1 MFVIGTAGHVD
12 HGKSALIEA
21 ITGIHPDRLIEEQTR
36 GLTIEL
42 GFGWTNLPSGIEI
55 SLIDVPGHVR
65 FVRHMLSGVGG
76 IDAALLVIAADEGIM
91 PQTIEHMNILN
102 LLEINKGI
110 VVFTKC
116 DLVDQDW
123 LNLLKEDFE
132 QTMAETSLKDAPIV
146 FTSTVTRSGV
156 SELLAELDKLVSDL
170 DAPRDIN
177 KARLPIDRVFTMTGF
192 GTVVTGT
199 LLDGRLEV
207 GDLVEI
213 SPTGKTARIRGL
225 QAHNTEIKIANPGS
239 RVAVN
244 LSGIQINEVS
254 RGHVLGMEGSLSSA
268 FSFDAS
274 IKLVNDEKIK
284 HNLKVHV
291 HVGSAEVQ
299 GRIRLLD
306 SENTQD
312 LDQTFVQIL
321 LSEPI
326 SISEGDLYVA
336 RISDRTLGGGKVISI
351 NPPRHKRFDAE
362 VLALLA
368 QQLTGTIETRIL
380 GILEQIQPATQSQVT
395 SALTESSQS
404 VEDGIEKL
412 VSSEQIVIL
421 QASEQTSL
429 LMTNNLV
436 TRIRADTEKI
446 IHEYNQHWHLRFGIP
461 KEELR
466 AHLKLDSRLF
476 SALLDTFQNDLVDIK
491 EDIVTLKTW
500 KPQINQ
506 DEQSKINDIINLL
519 HRGVFSPPRLD
530 TDLELLGYLQGIGEV
545 KDLGDGV
552 IFTNTHYLSA
562 TKIVLEQFNLGRN
575 SSLAEIRD
583 LIGTNR
589 RITQALLE
597 TMDKEGIT
605 QRLGDERR
613 ITEAGKL
620 FLENK

>member
-146 FTSTVTRSGV
+146 FTSTVTRSGI

-562 TKIVLEQFNLGRN
+562 TKIVLEQFNLGQN

>member
-1 MFVIGTAGHVD
+1 
-12 HGKSALIEA
+12 
-21 ITGIHPDRLIEEQTR
+21 
-36 GLTIEL
+36 
-42 GFGWTNLPSGIEI
+42 
-55 SLIDVPGHVR
+55 
-65 FVRHMLSGVGG
+65 
-76 IDAALLVIAADEGIM
+76 
-91 PQTIEHMNILN
+91 
-102 LLEINKGI
+102 
-110 VVFTKC
+110 
-116 DLVDQDW
+116 
-123 LNLLKEDFE
+123 
-132 QTMAETSLKDAPIV
+132 MAETSLKDAPIV
-146 FTSTVTRSGV
+146 FTSTVTRSGI

-476 SALLDTFQNDLVDIK
+476 SVLLDTFQNDLVDIK

-519 HRGVFSPPRLD
+519 HQGVFAPPRLD

>member
-146 FTSTVTRSGV
+146 FTSTITRSGI

-170 DAPRDIN
+170 DTPRDIN

-225 QAHNTEIKIANPGS
+225 QAHNTEIEIANPGS

-274 IKLVNDEKIK
+274 IRLVNDEKIK

-291 HVGSAEVQ
+291 HVGSAEIQ

-312 LDQTFVQIL
+312 LDRTFVQIL

-326 SISEGDLYVA
+326 SISEGDLYVV

-351 NPPRHKRFDAE
+351 NPSRHKRFDTE

-380 GILEQIQPATQSQVT
+380 GILEQIQPATHSQIN

-412 VSSEQIVIL
+412 VSSEQIVSL

-446 IHEYNQHWHLRFGIP
+446 INEYNQHWHLRFGIP

-466 AHLKLDSRLF
+466 AHLKLDGRFF
-476 SALLDTFQNDLVDIK
+476 SVLLDTFQNDLVDIK
-491 EDIVTLKTW
+491 EDVVTLKSW
-500 KPQINQ
+500 EPQINE
-506 DEQSKINDIINLL
+506 DEKSKINDIINLL
-519 HRGVFSPPRLD
+519 HQGVFAPPRLD
-530 TDLELLGYLQGIGEV
+530 TNLELLGYLQGISEI

-552 IFTNTHYLSA
+552 IFTNAHYLSA
-562 TKIVLEQFNLGRN
+562 TKIVLEQFNLGQN

-589 RITQALLE
+589 RIAQALLE

>member
-42 GFGWTNLPSGIEI
+42 GFGWTNLPSGVEI

-91 PQTIEHMNILN
+91 PQTTEHMNILN
-102 LLEINKGI
+102 LLEITKGI

-132 QTMAETSLKDAPIV
+132 QTLAETSLKDAPIV
-146 FTSTVTRSGV
+146 FTSTVTGSGIF
-156 SELLAELDKLVSDL
+156 ELIAELDTLVKDL
-170 DAPRDIN
+170 DVPRDIN
-177 KARLPIDRVFTMTGF
+177 KSRLPIDRVFTMTGF

-199 LLDGRLEV
+199 LLDGHLEV

-244 LSGIQINEVS
+244 LSGIQTDEVS
-254 RGHVLGMEGSLSSA
+254 RGHVLGMEGSLTSA

-274 IKLVNDEKIK
+274 IKLINDEKIK
-284 HNLKVHV
+284 QNLKVHV
-291 HVGSAEVQ
+291 HVGSAEIQ

-312 LDQTFVQIL
+312 LDETFVQIL
-321 LSEPI
+321 LSEPA

-351 NPPRHKRFDAE
+351 NPPRHKRFDTE

-368 QQLTGTIETRIL
+368 QQLTGTVETRIL
-380 GILEQIQPATQSQVT
+380 GILEQIQPATQSQIT
-395 SALTESSQS
+395 SALTESIQS
-404 VEDGIEKL
+404 IEDGIKKL
-412 VSSEQIVIL
+412 ISNEQIVSL

-429 LMTNNLV
+429 LITNSLV
-436 TRIRADTEKI
+436 TRIRARTKKI
-446 IHEYNQHWHLRFGIP
+446 IDEYNQYWRLRFGIP

-466 AHLKLDSRLF
+466 AHLKLDGRLF
-476 SALLDTFQNDLVDIK
+476 SVLLDTFRSDLVDIN
-491 EDIVTLKTW
+491 EDTVTVKSW
-500 KPQINQ
+500 EPQLSQ
-506 DEQSKINDIINLL
+506 DEQTKASGIISLL
-519 HRGVFSPPRLD
+519 HEGGFAPPRLD
-530 TDLELLGYLQGIGEV
+530 TNSELLEYLKGIGEV

-552 IFTNTHYLSA
+552 IFTNSHYLSA
-562 TKIVLEQFNLGRN
+562 ARIVLKQFNLGQN
-575 SSLAEIRD
+575 LSLAEIRD

-589 RITQALLE
+589 RIAQALLE
-597 TMDKEGIT
+597 TMDKQGMT

-613 ITEAGKL
+613 MTEAGKL
-620 FLENK
+620 FLETE

>member
-146 FTSTVTRSGV
+146 FTSTVTRSGI

-336 RISDRTLGGGKVISI
+336 RISDRTLGGGKVVSI

-476 SALLDTFQNDLVDIK
+476 SVLLDTFQNDLVDIK

-519 HRGVFSPPRLD
+519 HRGVFAPPRLD

-562 TKIVLEQFNLGRN
+562 TKIVLEQFNLGHN

>member
-146 FTSTVTRSGV
+146 FTSTVTRSGI

-476 SALLDTFQNDLVDIK
+476 SVLLDTFQNDLVDIK

-519 HRGVFSPPRLD
+519 HQGVFAPPRLD

-562 TKIVLEQFNLGRN
+562 TKIVLEQFNLGQN

>member
-146 FTSTVTRSGV
+146 FTSTVTRSGI

-476 SALLDTFQNDLVDIK
+476 SVLLDTFQNDLVDIK

-506 DEQSKINDIINLL
+506 DDQSKINDIINLL
-519 HRGVFSPPRLD
+519 HQGVFAPPRLD

>member
-21 ITGIHPDRLIEEQTR
+21 ITGIHPDRLIEEQSR

-55 SLIDVPGHVR
+55 SLIDVPGHIR

-91 PQTIEHMNILN
+91 PQTTEHMNILN
-102 LLEINKGI
+102 LLEITKGI
-110 VVFTKC
+110 IVVTKC

-132 QTMAETSLKDAPIV
+132 QTLAETSLKDAPIV
-146 FTSTVTRSGV
+146 FTSTVTGSGIV
-156 SELLAELDKLVSDL
+156 ELIAELDKLVSNL

-177 KARLPIDRVFTMTGF
+177 KSRLPIDRVFTMTGF

-199 LLDGRLEV
+199 LLDGHLEV

-225 QAHNTEIKIANPGS
+225 QTHNTEIRIANPGS

-244 LSGIQINEVS
+244 LSGIQVDEVS
-254 RGHVLGMEGSLSSA
+254 RGHVLGIEGSLSSA
-268 FSFDAS
+268 LSFDAS
-274 IKLVNDEKIK
+274 IKLINDEKIK
-284 HNLKVHV
+284 QNLKVHV

-312 LDQTFVQIL
+312 LDETFVQIL

-336 RISDRTLGGGKVISI
+336 RISDRTLGGGKIISI
-351 NPPRHKRFDAE
+351 NPPRHKRFDTE

-368 QQLTGTIETRIL
+368 QQLTGTVETRIL
-380 GILEQIQPATQSQVT
+380 GTLEQIQPATQSQIT
-395 SALTESSQS
+395 SALSESIQS
-404 VEDGIEKL
+404 IEDGIKKL
-412 VSSEQIVIL
+412 ISDEQIVSL
-421 QASEQTSL
+421 QASERTSL
-429 LMTNNLV
+429 LITNSLV
-436 TRIRADTEKI
+436 TRIRAHTKKI
-446 IHEYNQHWHLRFGIP
+446 IDEYNQHWRLRFGIP

-466 AHLKLDSRLF
+466 AHLKLDGRLF
-476 SALLDTFQNDLVDIK
+476 SVLLDTFQSGLVDIN
-491 EDIVTLKTW
+491 EDTVTVKNW
-500 KPQINQ
+500 KPQLNQ
-506 DEQSKINDIINLL
+506 DEQTKASAIINSLDE
-519 HRGVFSPPRLD
+519 GKFAPPRLD
-530 TDLELLGYLQGIGEV
+530 TSPELLGYLQGVSEV

-562 TKIVLEQFNLGRN
+562 AEIVLEQFNLGQN
-575 SSLAEIRD
+575 LSLAEIRD

-589 RITQALLE
+589 RIAQALLE
-597 TMDKEGIT
+597 TMDKQGLT

-613 ITEAGKL
+613 MTEAGKL
-620 FLENK
+620 FLKNE